1 MMRTR
6 VSLFASF
13 VLISAVPLAGLALAQ
28 KPHPAYP
35 PQQTTAQQSQ
45 DNPADVRTFA
55 GKISKSGGKYVLQD
69 ASSKTAF
76 SLDDQQ
82 AAKKYEGKSVVV
94 TGSLD
99 TLNNIIHVQKIEEA
113 A

>member
-1 MMRTR
+1 LPALL
-6 VSLFASF
+6 SL
-13 VLISAVPLAGLALAQ
+13 
-28 KPHPAYP
+28 KNHAYP
-35 PQQTTAQQSQ
+35 PQQTTPQQSQ
-45 DNPADVRTFA
+45 DNRADVRMFA
-55 GKISKSGGKYVLQD
+55 GKISKSGGKYVLED
-69 ASSKTAF
+69 ASAKIAF

-99 TLNNIIHVQKIEEA
+99 TANNIIHVQKIEEA